1 MKAAFEG
8 PEGGLTAGSR
18 GPGGFEVDRAG
29 PERVG
34 VRGPA
39 RDRDAGA
46 LGRKASGGLSAV
58 GRLLDTGVLSV
69 WLAGRGGAAGREAG
83 LAPLT
88 WGGVVARAAAASN
101 CALLTLPPPPP
112 RAAGMRLL
120 PGSQS
125 QPPRV

>member
-8 PEGGLTAGSR
+8 PEGGLTAESR
-18 GPGGFEVDRAG
+18 GPGGFAVDRAG

-46 LGRKASGGLSAV
+46 PGRKASGGLSAV
-58 GRLLDTGVLSV
+58 GRLLDTGLSV
-69 WLAGRGGAAGREAG
+69 WLARRGGAAGREAG

-88 WGGVVARAAAASN
+88 WGGWWLRR
-101 CALLTLPPPPP
+101 PPPPTVP
-112 RAAGMRLL
+112 
-120 PGSQS
+120 S
-125 QPPRV
+125 

>member
-18 GPGGFEVDRAG
+18 GPGGFKVDRAG
-29 PERVG
+29 PERLG

-46 LGRKASGGLSAV
+46 LGRKVSGGLSAV
-58 GRLLDTGVLSV
+58 GRLLDTRVPRVACWSR
-69 WLAGRGGAAGREAG
+69 WGRRLEAG

-88 WGGVVARAAAASN
+88 
-101 CALLTLPPPPP
+101 
-112 RAAGMRLL
+112 
-120 PGSQS
+120 
-125 QPPRV
+125 